1 MNLIKLYTS
10 ILYRFMSKYTGMLTM
25 FLLSFFNR
33 VLICF
38 FVLLLS
44 GEKIG
49 ENNEAQ
55 MNWIRGTRES
65 GLGANNSVRPTRR
78 DRFDY

>member
-1 MNLIKLYTS
+1 
-10 ILYRFMSKYTGMLTM
+10 
-25 FLLSFFNR
+25 
-33 VLICF
+33 
-38 FVLLLS
+38 VLLLS

-65 GLGANNSVRPTRR
+65 GLGANNSIRPTRR

>member
-1 MNLIKLYTS
+1 
-10 ILYRFMSKYTGMLTM
+10 M
-25 FLLSFFNR
+25 FLLSFLTDSIN
-33 VLICF
+33 LF